1 MRVATMS
8 RIEDGT
14 EDRGE
19 AYAEPRILVVDDS
32 SLMRSMLVKILA
44 RVGYSAVT
52 TANSGAAA
60 FAALGVTGVAPAAA
74 FDLIL
79 MDMVLPDTDG
89 ITAIR
94 TLNARPESRNIPMIM
109 VTGEQD
115 EAILREAFAAGAM
128 DFVTKPVN
136 EVVLLARIG
145 SALRLKR
152 EIDQRI
158 ARERDLEV
166 REQELA
172 VANAELARLSL
183 TDALTGVANRRHF
196 DQRLRA
202 EWSRAARD
210 GTPLAL
216 LLADLDHFKRYNDT
230 YGHQLGDRC
239 LALVA
244 SALRDHT
251 GRANDLVARYGG
263 EEFAVLL
270 PNTELAGAAAVG
282 ERLRAAVAALAIPHS
297 ASPTGPIVSLSLGAA
312 TARPTAEVA
321 EMTLIATADGVLY
334 RAKETGRNRV
344 AIAE

>member
-1 MRVATMS
+1 
-8 RIEDGT
+8 
-14 EDRGE
+14 
-19 AYAEPRILVVDDS
+19 VDDS
-32 SLMRSMLVKILA
+32 RLMRTMLVQMLA
-44 RVGYSAVT
+44 HVGYRAVT
-52 TANSGAAA
+52 TADSGTSA
-60 FAALGVTGVAPAAA
+60 FAALGVTGAAPAAA

-94 TLNARPESRNIPMIM
+94 TINARAETRNVPIIM

-115 EAILREAFAAGAM
+115 EGTLREAFAAGAM

-136 EVVLLARIG
+136 EVALLARIG

-152 EIDQRI
+152 AIDQRI
-158 ARERDLEV
+158 ARERDLEA

-172 VANAELARLSL
+172 AANAKLEQIAL

-202 EWSRAARD
+202 EWLRAMRD
-210 GTPLAL
+210 ETPLAL
-216 LLADLDHFKRYNDT
+216 LLADVDHFKRYNDT

-244 SALRDHT
+244 GALREHT
-251 GRANDLVARYGG
+251 ARSGDLVARYGG

-270 PNTELAGAAAVG
+270 PNTNVEGAVAVG

-297 ASPTGPIVSLSLGAA
+297 ASSVGPIVSLSLGAA
-312 TARPTAEVA
+312 TVKPMPQSAET
-321 EMTLIATADGVLY
+321 TLIAAADSALY
-334 RAKETGRNRV
+334 RAKEAGRDRV
-344 AIAE
+344 SLAE